1 MKKIYNN
8 GFENLSDFPR
18 NEIMNF
24 DGVYRP
30 GYISYNASSVY
41 TFLLKKAAMCEHY
54 ASDILYNIKEVEA
67 AIEGRCM
74 MPIVNDNGEIENISP
89 VTVYFG
95 FRDMGVDGYCFINSR
110 LDSPECYGK
119 LKDAY
124 INGLYCV
131 ELTASEKYAN
141 EFTATLYE
149 IQL

>member
-8 GFENLSDFPR
+8 GIENLHEFPR
-18 NEIMNF
+18 KEIMHF

-30 GYISYNASSVY
+30 GYISYNASGVY
-41 TFLLKKAAMCEHY
+41 SFILKKAAMCDHF
-54 ASDILYNIKEVEA
+54 ASDVLYNIKEVEA

-74 MPIVNDNGEIENISP
+74 ISSEGENISP
-89 VTVYFG
+89 VCIYFG

-110 LDSPECYGK
+110 LDSPACYGE
-119 LKDAY
+119 LKETY

-131 ELTASEKYAN
+131 ELTETDDYLSDYS
-141 EFTATLYE
+141 FRATLYE

>member
-8 GFENLSDFPR
+8 DIENLHDFPR
-18 NEIMNF
+18 REIMNF

-54 ASDILYNIKEVEA
+54 ASDILFNIKEVEE
-67 AIEGRCM
+67 AIQNQTM
-74 MPIVNDNGEIENISP
+74 LDNVICDGEVEKTDP

-95 FRDMGVDGYCFINSR
+95 FRDMGVDGFSFVNSR
-110 LDSPECYGK
+110 LQCPGCYGE
-119 LKDAY
+119 LKDVY
-124 INGLYCV
+124 TNGLYCV